1 MAAANNIAKID
12 KKYMKMALNE
22 AKKALL
28 CDEVPVGAVIVKDG
42 KVLARAYNVRN
53 KTKLATAH
61 AEMLA
66 VNKACRKLGDWRLNG
81 CTMYVTLEPCMMCAG
96 ACLNARMDK
105 VVFGA
110 ADSNGGVVSRIGGD
124 VGEERT
130 ISTLNHTLTVVGGVL
145 AEECSEV
152 LTGYFRGKR
161 KGQ

>member
-1 MAAANNIAKID
+1 MATANSTAKSD

-42 KVLARAYNVRN
+42 KVIARAYNVRN

-66 VNKACRKLGDWRLNG
+66 VDKACRKLGDWRLTG

-110 ADSNGGVVSRIGGD
+110 ADNSGD
-124 VGEERT
+124 GITEKT
-130 ISTLNHTLTVVGGVL
+130 INTLNHTLTVVGGVL
-145 AEECSEV
+145 LTECSE
-152 LTGYFRGKR
+152 LLSGYFKEKR
-161 KGQ
+161 ARQ